1 MSIFFKMFSA
11 FSPAAL
17 MNPRRFAL
25 WSCALLLVTFLPTGL
40 RAKEAAPKPVEGDK
54 KTSVDESPLS
64 VVRVHST
71 NQNYDFF
78 RPWSKRPPYQRSAIG
93 ALLPGNRVLVTAEL
107 VANTTYLELEKPDS
121 SEKVPAQVEIV
132 DYESNL
138 ALLKPS
144 KDGFLEGFR
153 PLEIEESKVGE
164 QLHVWQ
170 LENNGNLLSTGALL
184 TAVEVSSYPT
194 DTASFLVYR
203 LTSALQPREG
213 SFTTPVVRNGKLT
226 GLLQRFDPRS
236 QNADVI
242 PAPVIRH
249 FLKAAEAQPYRGFP
263 RAGIAFSNLRDP
275 QLRRYAKLPNGKGG
289 VYVTDVLKGSP
300 GEKAGIVAGD
310 VLLSVDGKAIDQD
323 GNYDDARYGKISLIH
338 YLSTLHFDGENVAFA
353 GWRDG
358 REFQAEVK
366 LTHRASGESIIEPY
380 IIDRAPRYYILGGIV
395 LQELSRQY
403 LREWG
408 QEWLKKAPE
417 RFVYYDK
424 YQQSLFA
431 DDPRERIVVISQ
443 VLPSPATLGY
453 ESIRAVEVKEING
466 VPLKSLDDV
475 EKAVASPVEGFHRIK
490 LEEDPGELILDAKE
504 VREMEDELLKAYGL
518 STIRQL

>member
-1 MSIFFKMFSA
+1 MIVHRRLFPSIAILSCTVLLSA
-11 FSPAAL
+11 
-17 MNPRRFAL
+17 
-25 WSCALLLVTFLPTGL
+25 LPGI
-40 RAKEAAPKPVEGDK
+40 AYANESAPPLAEKSSSIEQ
-54 KTSVDESPLS
+54 SPLS

-78 RPWSKRPPYQRSAIG
+78 RPWSKRTPYQRSAIG
-93 ALLPGNRVLVTAEL
+93 ALLPGGRVLVTAEL

-138 ALLKPS
+138 ALVKPLKE
-144 KDGFLEGFR
+144 GFLDGFR

-184 TAVEVSSYPT
+184 TAVEVSAYPT
-194 DTASFLVYR
+194 DTAAFLVYR

-226 GLLQRFDPRS
+226 GLLQRFDPRT

-242 PAPVIRH
+242 PAPVIEH
-249 FLKAAEAQPYRGFP
+249 FLKAAAKLPYRGFP
-263 RAGIAFSNLRDP
+263 KAGMAFSNLRDP
-275 QLRRYAKLPNGKGG
+275 QLRRFAKLPNGKGG
-289 VYVTDVLKGSP
+289 VYVTDLLKGSP
-300 GEKAGIVAGD
+300 AEKAGIRSGD
-310 VLLSVDGKAIDQD
+310 VLLTVDGKPIDQD
-323 GNYDDARYGKISLIH
+323 GNYDDPRYGKISLIH
-338 YLSTLHFDGENVAFA
+338 YLSTLHYDGQAIPFS
-353 GWRDG
+353 GLRDG
-358 REFQAEVK
+358 KEFTAEVT
-366 LTHRASGESIIEPY
+366 LAHRDSRQSLIEPY
-380 IIDRAPRYYILGGIV
+380 TIDQAPRYYILGGIV

-408 QEWLKKAPE
+408 QDWLKKAPE
-417 RFVYYDK
+417 RFVYYDR

-431 DDPRERIVVISQ
+431 DDPRERIIVVSQ
-443 VLPSPATLGY
+443 VLPSPSTIGY
-453 ESIRAVEVKEING
+453 ESVRAVEVKEING
-466 VPLKSLDDV
+466 VPLKSLEDV
-475 EKAVASPVEGFHRIK
+475 EKAVAAPVEGFHRIK

-504 VREMEDELLKAYGL
+504 VAEMEGELLKAYGL
-518 STIRQL
+518 STIKQF